1 MGEQPRRRISRYLL
15 VGLVPLSAL
24 LSLALSCR
32 RDSHR
37 EREPIVV
44 GGEPIHAVERAV
56 VKVPRPPLEDGLF
69 PVAHVRTRQKPEPP
83 LFTAELPQNRAAFT
97 RAWAG
102 YPAVHIK
109 KRLCAADPATIA
121 RFERAVAAAA
131 GSDSGA
137 DLRKTYGSLLD
148 GCERPPMCQWANE
161 TVRTGAPAAAA
172 AWVGLANCGR
182 EAAPL
187 FERDDAPAE
196 ATVGYWANLEWRD
209 ESFVPRFLPNV
220 AASLRTVALAG
231 DPMLTRFGS
240 LFLAKTHD
248 PRATAAL
255 LHLHD
260 ELPAGK
266 VRDEVA
272 AAMGDTGD
280 PRARARFAEYCDRRR
295 NDPVCAPD
303 AGETASLGASAA
315 KTPPAPPTSPALAG
329 RLRAAGLLWRGP
341 LDQPAPSAPSGE
353 TADEILAVSGPV
365 HCFDVE
371 TGSYPNEHDGL
382 LYDLAE
388 LAGPPLGDASFQEDA
403 PPVELRHGRWL
414 LGHGEVDRLPPGVT
428 PGAPYKLQAYLSGRA
443 YEVEAQDFGDWF
455 DLEQVLGLLNAIS
468 ADRGAET
475 RLVALAGDGQIA
487 CVLAAP
493 RKAIRS
499 AVQAGLL
506 KVGSAASAAEKGKAF
521 EEKVLKQMTG
531 EESPP

>member
-1 MGEQPRRRISRYLL
+1 MSEEPRRRISRYPLL
-15 VGLVPLSAL
+15 GLIPWTVL
-24 LSLALSCR
+24 LALAVSCR
-32 RDSHR
+32 GDSQRGR
-37 EREPIVV
+37 EAIVV
-44 GGEPIHAVERAV
+44 GGEPIHPVERAA

-69 PVAHVRTRQKPEPP
+69 PVARVRTHEKPEPK
-83 LFTAELPQNRAAFT
+83 LFTAELPQSSAAFA
-97 RAWAG
+97 RAWAE

-109 KRLCAADPATIA
+109 KRLCAADPATVA

-131 GSDSGA
+131 GNASAA
-137 DLRKTYGSLLD
+137 DLRKTYGSLLA
-148 GCERPPMCQWANE
+148 GCERPPMCQWAKE

-196 ATVGYWANLEWRD
+196 ATVGYWANLQWRD

-266 VRDEVA
+266 IRDEVA
-272 AAMGDTGD
+272 AAMGDAAD
-280 PRARARFAEYCDRRR
+280 PRARALFAEYCDRRK
-295 NDPVCAPD
+295 NDPVCAP
-303 AGETASLGASAA
+303 GVEEPASLGTSSAKA
-315 KTPPAPPTSPALAG
+315 PPAPPTSPPLVG

-341 LDQPAPSAPSGE
+341 LDRPAPSAPTGE
-353 TADEILAVSGPV
+353 TADEILTASGPV

-388 LAGPPLGDASFQEDA
+388 LAGPPLGRASFEEDA
-403 PPVELRHGRWL
+403 PPVELPGGRWL
-414 LGHGEVDRLPPGVT
+414 LGDGEVDRLPPGVT
-428 PGAPYKLQAYLSGRA
+428 PGAPYKLRAYLAGRA
-443 YEVEAQDFGDWF
+443 FEVEAQDFGDWF
-455 DLEQVLGLLNAIS
+455 DLEQVVGLLNAIA
-468 ADRGAET
+468 ADRRAEM
-475 RLVALAGDGQIA
+475 RFVALAGDGQIA

-493 RKAIRS
+493 RTAIRG
-499 AVQAGLL
+499 AVQSGLL
-506 KVGSAASAAEKGKAF
+506 KVGTAAGAAEEGKAF
-521 EEKVLKQMTG
+521 EARVLKQVL
-531 EESPP
+531 E